1 MKIIVL
7 LLLNY
12 ILVFAQTYYAKHEP
26 YEIRDI
32 AANISGLVVFADETK
47 EGSLLGNMPYLIIDN
62 ELDKKELLTIEKK
75 IVFLEKSIKNN
86 NIILENLEKSL
97 NKKEENYKRIEKL
110 TIKSLVEKDKE
121 FHDLVAS
128 QNQYLSTDKELQNL
142 EIQIADLKLRAETL
156 KKNIKDKTFTQDG
169 FILYSLLVKQGEVV
183 SMGTKVA
190 KLADLSKAKL
200 VIYLD
205 SDDLKNIDKKIIY
218 LDGIKTDYKLTRI
231 IPIADSINISKY
243 MAQII
248 TKSPK
253 LFSKLIKVELR
264 DE

>member
-32 AANISGLVVFADETK
+32 AANITGVVVFADETK
-47 EGSLLGNMPYLIIDN
+47 EGSLLDNMPYLEIDN
-62 ELDKKELLTIEKK
+62 ELDKKELITIEKK
-75 IVFLEKSIKNN
+75 IVFLENSIKNN
-86 NIILENLEKSL
+86 NNILENLAKSL
-97 NKKEENYKRIEKL
+97 AKKEQNYKRIEKL
-110 TIKSLVEKDKE
+110 TIKSVVEKDRE

-128 QNQYLSTDKELQNL
+128 QNQYLSTEKEIQNL
-142 EIQIADLKLRAETL
+142 EIQIADLKLRAEVL
-156 KKNIKDKTFTQDG
+156 KKNIKDKIFIQEG
-169 FILYSLLVKQGEVV
+169 FMLYSLLVKKGEVV
-183 SMGTKVA
+183 SIGTRVA
-190 KLADLSKAKL
+190 KLADISKAKL

-205 SDDLKNIDKKIIY
+205 SEDLQNIDKKIIY
-218 LDGIKTDYKLTRI
+218 LDGVKTEYKLTRI
-231 IPIADSINISKY
+231 IPIADSVNISKY